1 MAVNQNIRIEADRAT
16 DEAVARAMQRLSL
29 WLDGRFTEE
38 ISAVK
43 WSYPTP
49 PQVRDI
55 VDTGRL
61 RASQT
66 RTPSGPNA
74 VTFSWPVEYA
84 AQVHEGG
91 VSSQTGKAFPP
102 RPWTK
107 APLEEASEKFGEF
120 LDQEMRRYS

>member
-1 MAVNQNIRIEADRAT
+1 MARRPLDAQLRAAT
-16 DEAVARAMQRLSL
+16 AQATRQLGT
-29 WLDGRFTEE
+29 WLDARFTEE

-43 WSYPTP
+43 WNYPTP
-49 PQVRDI
+49 PQLRDI

-66 RTPSGPNA
+66 RVVNPDGS
-74 VTFSWPVEYA
+74 VTFTWPVEYA

-91 VSSQTGKAFPP
+91 VATTGLRFPG

-107 APLEEASEKFGEF
+107 APLEDAPVQFDRFLREA
-120 LDQEMRRYS
+120 LRRQP

>member
-1 MAVNQNIRIEADRAT
+1 MVRRPFDARLKAAT
-16 DEAVARAMQRLSL
+16 TQATRQLAT
-29 WLDGRFTEE
+29 WLDTRFTAE

-43 WSYPTP
+43 WDYPTP

-66 RTPSGPNA
+66 RVVNPDGS
-74 VTFSWPVEYA
+74 VTFTWPVEYA

-91 VSSQTGKAFPP
+91 VATTGLRFPG

-107 APLEEASEKFGEF
+107 APLEEAPAQFESF
-120 LDQEMRRYS
+120 MREALRRQQ

>member
-1 MAVNQNIRIEADRAT
+1 MANINKKIDT
-16 DEAVARAMQRLSL
+16 GAVIDGAVKKAMQRLYL

-38 ISAVK
+38 ISTVK

-49 PQVRDI
+49 PQLRDI

-66 RTPSGPNA
+66 RTPNGTD
-74 VTFSWPVEYA
+74 VTFTWPVEYA
-84 AQVHEGG
+84 TQIHEGG
-91 VSSQTGKAFPP
+91 VSTESGRAFPG

-107 APLEEASEKFGEF
+107 LPLDEAQSKFGEF
-120 LDQEMRRYS
+120 LDQEMRRLK

>member
-1 MAVNQNIRIEADRAT
+1 MARRPLNNQLRTAT
-16 DEAVARAMQRLSL
+16 AKATKQLAS
-29 WLDGRFTEE
+29 WLDTRFTEE
-38 ISAVK
+38 ISAAK
-43 WSYPTP
+43 WDYPTP

-66 RTPSGPNA
+66 RVVNPDGSI
-74 VTFSWPVEYA
+74 TFTWPVEYA

-91 VSSQTGKAFPP
+91 VALSGLRFPG

-107 APLEEASEKFGEF
+107 APLEDAPAQFDRF
-120 LDQEMRRYS
+120 LRTALRAEQS

>member
-1 MAVNQNIRIEADRAT
+1 MPSPKRQLSSQLQDAT
-16 DEAVARAMQRLSL
+16 ATAMRQLGT
-29 WLDGRFTEE
+29 WLDARFTQE

-43 WSYPTP
+43 WPYPTP

-66 RTPSGPNA
+66 RVVDADGS

-84 AQVHEGG
+84 QQVHEGG
-91 VSSQTGKAFPP
+91 VSTEGLRFPG

-107 APLEEASEKFGEF
+107 APLAEAPGKFGE
-120 LDQEMRRYS
+120 LLRNALEAQQ

>member
-1 MAVNQNIRIEADRAT
+1 MARRPLNDQLRAAT
-16 DEAVARAMQRLSL
+16 AKATRQLAA
-29 WLDGRFTEE
+29 WLDIRFTAE

-43 WSYPTP
+43 WDYPTP

-66 RTPSGPNA
+66 RSVNSDGSI
-74 VTFSWPVEYA
+74 TFTWPVEYA

-91 VSSQTGKAFPP
+91 VAVTGLRFPG

-107 APLEEASEKFGEF
+107 APLEEAPAQFDLF
-120 LDQEMRRYS
+120 LRNALSAEQP

>member
-1 MAVNQNIRIEADRAT
+1 MARRPLNNQLRAAT
-16 DEAVARAMQRLSL
+16 AKATKQLAS
-29 WLDGRFTEE
+29 WLDTRFTEE
-38 ISAVK
+38 ISAAK
-43 WSYPTP
+43 WDYPTP

-66 RTPSGPNA
+66 RVVNPDGSI
-74 VTFSWPVEYA
+74 TFTWPVEYA

-91 VSSQTGKAFPP
+91 VAFSGLRFPG

-107 APLEEASEKFGEF
+107 APLEDAPAQFDRF
-120 LDQEMRRYS
+120 LRTALRAEQS